1 MKYLNLYFQYDVN
14 YGKIKYVEKQK
25 NYNPGEWAKMK
36 DKEMLIIKKG
46 YDFSKWLLNHT
57 GKFPK
62 SYRFSIASK
71 LENAILDFIEMTT
84 VANMRRDKR
93 PLLKRADE
101 ALARIRLLFRL
112 SYEMRFI
119 NIKSYEY
126 GSLQLV
132 ELGKLLGGWIKKP
145 G

>member
-1 MKYLNLYFQYDVN
+1 
-14 YGKIKYVEKQK
+14 
-25 NYNPGEWAKMK
+25 
-36 DKEMLIIKKG
+36 MLIIKKG

>member
-1 MKYLNLYFQYDVN
+1 
-14 YGKIKYVEKQK
+14 
-25 NYNPGEWAKMK
+25 MK
-36 DKEMLIIKKG
+36 DNEMLIIKKG
-46 YDFSKWLLNHT
+46 YDFSIWLLNHT
-57 GKFPK
+57 GKFPR
-62 SYRFSIASK
+62 SYRFSVASK
-71 LENAILDFIEMTT
+71 LENGILDFIEMTT